1 MSKIISFK
9 NMMLYMLVNN
19 YQSLSVEFIPLFMLI
34 IYGRKSS
41 NKSDFQFAF
50 ALSVIWVIH
59 LP

>member
-41 NKSDFQFAF
+41 NKSDFSYILRYIAYY
-50 ALSVIWVIH
+50 
-59 LP
+59 